1 MFCIQNYIYK
11 NRVRT
16 CEFLEKFDSLQV
28 GSITKNQF
36 ERGLSNMGV
45 GKYLSRRELDLLANR
60 YLDPLDTN
68 RVRWR
73 NFVDEID
80 TGKEI
85 LTSMHLSIAKIYSSL
100 SFHHQKSGQDAAMR
114 G

>member
-1 MFCIQNYIYK
+1 
-11 NRVRT
+11 VRT
-16 CEFLEKFDSLQV
+16 CEFLEKFDPLHV

-45 GKYLSRRELDLLANR
+45 GKYISQRELALLTDR

-68 RVRWR
+68 RIRWR

-80 TGKEI
+80 TGQ
-85 LTSMHLSIAKIYSSL
+85 SSKVFFKTCPWSKKL
-100 SFHHQKSGQDAAMR
+100 FCLVC
-114 G
+114 